1 MGDNGGIYSL
11 AGFAYQIKVFV
22 LNVLELKNG
31 YTLEYETIDDVAL
44 KMSADK
50 LDEHEDDLCSIFT
63 ATSRRAIQVKKTQVT
78 NSIAKKV
85 VKNWILAD
93 KNNADIEQFV
103 LVTDREVDMDV
114 FVDLDV
120 DEIFKEVN
128 AATGNKSI
136 DAKVKKIGYT
146 ETELKQKVRDIVS
159 MSSIQKYEN
168 IDTEIENKFNDFFIR
183 YGVSEATYYIR
194 IKEFLQQITVEILD
208 AVGNGQP
215 YLLTYESMSKIK
227 NRIVTNY
234 TDEKWEPSF
243 SQFRRLK
250 KVNLE
255 DLAVIKSREYR
266 QLKPCESLKK
276 EDIYRHLQWGEYYV
290 NSKRGYY
297 ERGMAFLVEDIE
309 NTAYD
314 NFCDA
319 KMELRNRVE
328 DTPDNRLIETKSKS
342 NSKAADEQIRYGVC
356 INLTSEDTDESIQI
370 SWKDD

>member
-44 KMSADK
+44 KMAADK

-85 VKNWILAD
+85 VKNWILVD

-146 ETELKQKVRDIVS
+146 EAELKQKVRDIVS
-159 MSSIQKYEN
+159 MSSIQKYRNFEKN
-168 IDTEIENKFNDFFIR
+168 QVTK
-183 YGVSEATYYIR
+183 IR
-194 IKEFLQQITVEILD
+194 IF
-208 AVGNGQP
+208 
-215 YLLTYESMSKIK
+215 
-227 NRIVTNY
+227 
-234 TDEKWEPSF
+234 
-243 SQFRRLK
+243 
-250 KVNLE
+250 
-255 DLAVIKSREYR
+255 
-266 QLKPCESLKK
+266 
-276 EDIYRHLQWGEYYV
+276 
-290 NSKRGYY
+290 
-297 ERGMAFLVEDIE
+297 
-309 NTAYD
+309 
-314 NFCDA
+314 
-319 KMELRNRVE
+319 
-328 DTPDNRLIETKSKS
+328 
-342 NSKAADEQIRYGVC
+342 
-356 INLTSEDTDESIQI
+356 
-370 SWKDD
+370 

>member
-44 KMSADK
+44 KMAADK

-114 FVDLDV
+114 FVELDV

-128 AATGNKSI
+128 AATGNRSI

-266 QLKPCESLKK
+266 QLKTCESLKE

-297 ERGMAFLVEDIE
+297 ERGMAFFVEDIE

-342 NSKAADEQIRYGVC
+342 NSKAVDEQIRYGVC

>member
-44 KMSADK
+44 KMAADK

-168 IDTEIENKFNDFFIR
+168 TDTEIENKFNDFFIR

-194 IKEFLQQITVEILD
+194 IKEFLQQITVEILG

-255 DLAVIKSREYR
+255 DLAVIK
-266 QLKPCESLKK
+266 
-276 EDIYRHLQWGEYYV
+276 
-290 NSKRGYY
+290 
-297 ERGMAFLVEDIE
+297 
-309 NTAYD
+309 
-314 NFCDA
+314 
-319 KMELRNRVE
+319 
-328 DTPDNRLIETKSKS
+328 
-342 NSKAADEQIRYGVC
+342 
-356 INLTSEDTDESIQI
+356 
-370 SWKDD
+370 